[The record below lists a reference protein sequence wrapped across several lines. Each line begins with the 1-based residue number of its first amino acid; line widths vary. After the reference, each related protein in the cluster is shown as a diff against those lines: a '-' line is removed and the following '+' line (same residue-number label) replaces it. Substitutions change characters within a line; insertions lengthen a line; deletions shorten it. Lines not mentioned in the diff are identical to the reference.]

1 VLFLA
6 TTALLVPVEQ
16 FVAREVDAGR
26 RALGRGATAP
36 LTVLAAAIVLPAV
49 LVGATLERAFDGRAI
64 YIAITAVMMLGMASA
79 LVARGVHTGR
89 RRFDRYAR
97 SIVVEG
103 SARLVLGA
111 AGFAVIGGAIGMSWG
126 LALGGFLALVG
137 PVGLATARGER
148 TQRRHG
154 AAFLG
159 PYVIATSASQTL
171 IAAAPLVVAGLGA
184 RPAVV
189 SIVFVTFTTLRTP
202 ATLLIALQSR
212 VLSALLRLRAAG
224 DDARVTW
231 LALRTA
237 AIGALA
243 AGPVGVLGAL
253 GGPALLAALFGP
265 DFRPSGALAG
275 LTAAGVTIAMANQLV
290 GQASV
295 ARGRTRVLALSWT
308 AGLAVAALVL
318 LALAPLVAPLVAPQV
333 EVRVAL
339 AFLAGEIVTLGAL
352 AAGTR
357 AAGGR
362 PSTLA

>member
-1 VLFLA
+1 M
-6 TTALLVPVEQ
+6 TPALSGSWGTL
-16 FVAREVDAGR
+16 AGR
-26 RALGRGATAP
+26 LRPFTPGT
-36 LTVLAAAIVLPAV
+36 
-49 LVGATLERAFDGRAI
+49 D
-64 YIAITAVMMLGMASA
+64 
-79 LVARGVHTGR
+79 
-89 RRFDRYAR
+89 
-97 SIVVEG
+97 
-103 SARLVLGA
+103 
-111 AGFAVIGGAIGMSWG
+111 
-126 LALGGFLALVG
+126 
-137 PVGLATARGER
+137 VGLAFGVIVLLSVLVLPLPTLSVVPPAPRASDAPQVSGYSRAAER
-148 TQRRHG
+148 
-154 AAFLG
+154 AA
-159 PYVIATSASQTL
+159 
-171 IAAAPLVVAGLGA
+171 
-184 RPAVV
+184 PAVV

-202 ATLLIALQSR
+202 ATLLLALQSR
-212 VLSALLRLRAAG
+212 VLSALLRIRATG

-253 GGPALLAALFGP
+253 VGPTLLASLFGP
-265 DFRPSGALAG
+265 AFRPSGALAG
-275 LTAAGVTIAMANQLV
+275 LTTAGVALAMTNQLV

-318 LALAPLVAPLVAPQV
+318 LALAPLVAPQVAPQV